1 MDYKFQINLRGIIE
15 LLSNHLYSG
24 PEVFLRELLQNGVDA
39 IRARLNLDP
48 SHQGE
53 ITLEVLG
60 KGGGKQP
67 PTLAFTDNGIG
78 LTEEEIHRFLATI
91 GQSSKNAEF
100 WEHPS
105 DFIGQFGIG
114 LLSCFVVSDE
124 IVVITRSAVGQA
136 PTIEWRGKPNGTY
149 TVKVLDRDL
158 GPGTQVYLTC
168 KKDCEEHFDVERV
181 AERAAHF
188 GGLLPY
194 PIRVLFGHGSR
205 IINADGPPWRRRVGN
220 AEARRAALL
229 EYGRATFDMD
239 FFDAI
244 PLRSAV
250 GEVEGVAFVL
260 PFSPSLATK
269 RTHRVYLKHML
280 LSENAEDLVPDW
292 AFFVKCVVNANDLRP
307 TASRESF
314 YEDDKLVSTREAL
327 GQCLRDY
334 LFDLAKNHPERL
346 QQFIALH
353 DLSIKAL
360 AVRDDEFYRL
370 FIDWLPFETTL
381 GEMTLGEYRK
391 QNPVVRYVTQ
401 LDQFRQIARV
411 AAAQDLCILN
421 GAYTYNAELL
431 EKFAEVFPDES
442 VEQVDPAG
450 LMQSFEDLT
459 LDEREQMFS
468 LIKAADIVLQPFKCA
483 AEIKKFQ
490 PLELPALYSTN
501 ADAGF
506 LRSVEQSR
514 EISDELWSSVLDNL
528 AGKHASEVYAQLC
541 FNFNNPLIRK
551 MAQLRNR
558 TLLQRSIQ
566 MLYVQALLLGHH
578 PLNAREMALL
588 NEGLLGLIE
597 WGLNVQERGDA

>member
-1 MDYKFQINLRGIIE
+1 VDYKFQINLRGIIE

-24 PEVFLRELLQNGVDA
+24 PEVYLRELLQNGVDA
-39 IRARLNLDP
+39 IRARLTSEPD
-48 SHQGE
+48 HQGE

-60 KGGGKQP
+60 KRGGKP
-67 PTLAFTDNGIG
+67 PTLVFTDNGIG

-100 WEHPS
+100 WDHPS

-124 IVVITRSAVGQA
+124 IVVITRSARGDA
-136 PTIEWRGKPNGTY
+136 PTIEWRGKPDGTY
-149 TVKVLDRDL
+149 SVKVLDRDL
-158 GPGTQVYLTC
+158 TPGTQIYLTC
-168 KKDCEEHFDVERV
+168 KKGCEECFDPDRV
-181 AERAAHF
+181 AEQAAHY
-188 GGLLPY
+188 GSLLPY
-194 PIRVLFGHGSR
+194 PIRLISGKGTWV
-205 IINADGPPWRRRVGN
+205 INADGPPWRQRFTN
-220 AEARRAALL
+220 TEKRRAALL
-229 EYGRATFDMD
+229 EYGHKTFDMD

-314 YEDDKLVSTREAL
+314 YEDDKLAATREAL

-334 LFDLAKNHPERL
+334 LLDLAKNQPERL
-346 QQFIALH
+346 QNFIALH

-370 FIDWLPFETTL
+370 FIHWLPFETTL
-381 GEMTLGEYRK
+381 GDMTLAEYRRRS
-391 QNPVVRYVTQ
+391 VVLRYVTQ

-421 GAYTYNAELL
+421 GAYTYNTELL
-431 EKFAEVFPDES
+431 EKFGDVFPDEQ
-442 VEQVDPAG
+442 VEQVDPSS

-459 LDEREQMFS
+459 LDEREQMFH
-468 LIKAADIVLQPFKCA
+468 LIKAADLVLQPFKCA
-483 AEIKKFQ
+483 AEIKKFL
-490 PLELPALYSTN
+490 PKELPALYSTN
-501 ADAGF
+501 ADASF

-514 EISDELWSSVLDNL
+514 EITDALWSSVLDNL
-528 AGKHASEVYAQLC
+528 TAKHATEVYAQLC
-541 FNFNNPLIRK
+541 FNYNNSLIRK
-551 MAQLRNR
+551 MALLRNR

-578 PLNAREMALL
+578 PLNAKEMALL

-597 WGLNVQERGDA
+597 WGVNAQERGDA